1 VPDQLEI
8 RGPHGERLLTP
19 VHEGTFVVGSD
30 ESADVRID
38 WPGIAGWH
46 FRFVRTATVVRIE
59 PMRPGGT
66 VEVNGQAL
74 FCKDLRA
81 GDVIDVAGVQL
92 RWLPEAPAA
101 PSGAAAGPVEG
112 AAPRA
117 ALRAPLRTEAR
128 EDPVG
133 TSGRGTAGGT
143 SGAAARVRG
152 ATTRVAAGKTGARLR
167 PRARRTPVWV
177 PVLSLSAL
185 VCVAAL
191 LGIRHFQGS
200 TWPNS
205 PQHYV
210 DLARAQFGNHDPER
224 ALVTLGFALRE
235 ATGATRTEAL
245 QLEAD
250 IRRMLLETAERP
262 KIAIARQEHDLLLE
276 FSERYL
282 RDGGERPAVR
292 ELVRACDQWL
302 QRHREVCALVTEGGP
317 LLRTIE
323 ELRARHVAAAAL
335 SEPDTAAD
343 VIFAARARLRFQWRD
358 YRGAMARLDA
368 FLAAR
373 PADPDVV
380 AERAKLLAEGERWLQ
395 GKLRSIDGLLD
406 RGDTD
411 NAERDLAQLER
422 WSALPEWAA
431 AVAERKQR
439 LPAAR

>member
-1 VPDQLEI
+1 MPDQLEI

-92 RWLPEAPAA
+92 RWLPEAPVAS
-101 PSGAAAGPVEG
+101 SGAAAGPQVG

-117 ALRAPLRTEAR
+117 APRAPLRAEAR
-128 EDPVG
+128 GDPA
-133 TSGRGTAGGT
+133 GTADT
-143 SGAAARVRG
+143 AGAPARVPG
-152 ATTRVAAGKTGARLR
+152 ATTRAAAGKPRARLR

-250 IRRMLLETAERP
+250 IRRVLLETAERP
-262 KIAIARQEHDLLLE
+262 KIAIARHEHDLLLE

-323 ELRARHVAAAAL
+323 QLRARHVAAAAL

-368 FLAAR
+368 FLAAH
-373 PADPDVV
+373 PADSDVV
-380 AERAKLLAEGERWLQ
+380 AERAKLFAEGERWLQ

-439 LPAAR
+439 LAAAR